1 VWKRSEDGV
10 TFRSTKTAGESG
22 QEGDAVMEEKSTR
35 ERFGSRTI
43 WESLEGMARERI
55 QEFLQVLLEEEVT
68 ALVGRRKSERRET
81 SEGPAVYRNGHGK
94 PRKLALMA
102 GTIEVR
108 RPRLRGLEERF
119 ESAIVPLFRRRTQE
133 VGELLP
139 QLYLHGLAQ
148 GDFELALRGLL
159 GDGAP
164 LSASSIERLRGKW
177 VTEFEAWSRR
187 SLRGLEPVYLWA
199 DGIYVKAGLEKDKA
213 ALLVIV
219 AGLRD
224 GRKVV
229 LAVESGYRESAE
241 AWGQILRGLRARGM
255 GVPRLV
261 IADGHLGIWAALSQ
275 ALPEVAEQRCWN
287 HKIVNVLDTLP
298 QKLQGEARE
307 LLCRIPYAPTQREAE
322 KLRDEFR
329 SRYGRHQAKAV
340 ETLERDWER
349 LVAFYAFPQAHWK
362 HLRTTNPV
370 ESPFAAVRLRTAA
383 GKRYR
388 KVANA
393 TALIWRVLLVA
404 ERKFRRFDHPDLLA
418 EVADGVAYK
427 DGVRVVLRVQPT
439 TAEAAVA

>member
-1 VWKRSEDGV
+1 MG
-10 TFRSTKTAGESG
+10 
-22 QEGDAVMEEKSTR
+22 EKSTK

-43 WESLEGMARERI
+43 WESLEAMARERI
-55 QEFLQVLLEEEVT
+55 QEFVQSLLEEEVT
-68 ALVGRRKSERRET
+68 ALVGRRKSERREAVDA
-81 SEGPAVYRNGHGK
+81 PAVYRNGYGK
-94 PRKLALMA
+94 SRKLSLMG

-108 RPRLRGLEERF
+108 RPRVRGLEERF
-119 ESAIVPLFRRRTQE
+119 ESRVLPLFRRRTQE
-133 VGELLP
+133 VSELLP

-164 LSASSIERLRGKW
+164 LSPSSIERLRGKW
-177 VTEFEAWSRR
+177 VAEFDAWSRR
-187 SLRGLEPVYLWA
+187 SLRGVEPVYLWA

-241 AWGQILRGLRARGM
+241 AWGRMLRDLRARGM
-255 GVPRLV
+255 SMPRLV

-275 ALPEVAEQRCWN
+275 VMPEVAEQRCWN

-298 QKLQGEARE
+298 KKLQAEARE
-307 LLCRIPYAPTQREAE
+307 LLCRIPYAATRREAE
-322 KLRDEFR
+322 DLRAEFR
-329 SRYGRHQAKAV
+329 SRYSGQQPKAV

-349 LVAFYAFPQAHWK
+349 LVAFYGFPKAHWK

-383 GKRYR
+383 GKRYK

-404 ERKFRRFDHPDLLA
+404 EQSFRRLDHPELLA
-418 EVADGVAYK
+418 EVAEGAHYE
-427 DGVRVVLRVQPT
+427 DGVRVVRVKP
-439 TAEAAVA
+439 TAEEVAA